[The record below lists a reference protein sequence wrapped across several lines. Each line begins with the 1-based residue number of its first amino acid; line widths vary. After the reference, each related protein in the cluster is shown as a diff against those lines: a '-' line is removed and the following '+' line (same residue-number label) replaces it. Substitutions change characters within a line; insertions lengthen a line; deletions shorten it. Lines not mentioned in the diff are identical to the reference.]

1 MNNFKVIGC
10 DTDSILFCKENE
22 QAFTSDEQEQLL
34 RDINSQLPTRIKFE
48 HDGIFKRVII
58 LKAKN
63 YILYDDELKIKG
75 SALKASTKE
84 KALKDL
90 ISDLIWTMIKKEYEY
105 KAIYKKYVLEALNVQ
120 DIGRWASKKTV
131 TQAVLNPERTQE
143 RKILEALQGYEYS
156 EGDKKYFY
164 FKQDGSLGLIE
175 GFNNDY
181 DKQKLL
187 SKIYQTF
194 KIFENVIDIDLIPKY
209 HLKTK
214 QKELLEFIKPMEKF
228 GVINKNILNNMSP
241 IISLEEVTSKNSPE
255 YDDWMW
261 K

>member
-22 QAFTSDEQEQLL
+22 SVFTTDEQEQLL
-34 RDINSQLPTRIKFE
+34 GDINSKLPARIKFE

-63 YILYDDELKIKG
+63 YILYDDKLKIKG

-90 ISDLIWTMIKKEYEY
+90 ISDLIWTMIKEEY
-105 KAIYKKYVLEALNVQ
+105 KYLDIYKKYVLEALNVQ
-120 DIGRWASKKTV
+120 DISRWASKKTV
-131 TQAVLNPERTQE
+131 TQAVLNPKRTQE
-143 RKILEALQGYEYS
+143 QKILDALQGYEYS

-164 FKQDGSLGLIE
+164 TKQDDSLGLIE
-175 GFNNDY
+175 GFNNDHN
-181 DKQKLL
+181 KEKLL
-187 SKIYQTF
+187 SRIYNTF
-194 KIFENVIDIDLIPKY
+194 KIFENVIDMNDIPKY

-214 QKELLEFIKPMEKF
+214 KKELMEFIKN
-228 GVINKNILNNMSP
+228 V
-241 IISLEEVTSKNSPE
+241 
-255 YDDWMW
+255 
-261 K
+261 